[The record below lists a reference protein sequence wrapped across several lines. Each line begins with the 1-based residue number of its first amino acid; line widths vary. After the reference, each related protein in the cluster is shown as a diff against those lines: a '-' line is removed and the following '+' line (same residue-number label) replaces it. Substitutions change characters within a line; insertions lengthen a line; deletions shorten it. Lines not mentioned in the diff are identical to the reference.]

1 MKKNEKT
8 NSKANNTTTNNVVLS
23 TITFAAAK
31 EFKTNQNLSFS
42 ATIKNLGAP
51 YAPANKPF
59 STDILKQY
67 GIAADSSINCFRA
80 ILIDEAGQ
88 YKIYR
93 ALDKY
98 TQKKGIAQKALT
110 AFCSFREKIDYNEL
124 SFETH
129 NAIQN
134 LYQCITNDVAEE
146 NARIEL
152 EKKEREQKKEN
163 ARIERITK
171 GIESEDAAAAK
182 IEELKKQIAALQNMQ
197 F

>member
-1 MKKNEKT
+1 MATNNKNTSKASNEK
-8 NSKANNTTTNNVVLS
+8 NNVVLS
-23 TITFAAAK
+23 NVTFAAAK
-31 EFKTNQNLSFS
+31 EYKQNQNLSFS
-42 ATIKNLGAP
+42 ATIKNLRAP
-51 YAPANKPF
+51 YAPANKNFDP
-59 STDILKQY
+59 DILKLY
-67 GIAADSSINCFRA
+67 GIESDSSINCFRA
-80 ILIDEAGQ
+80 ILIDEKGQ

-98 TQKKGIAQKALT
+98 TSKKGIAQKALT
-110 AFCSFREKIDYNEL
+110 AFCSFREKIEYDEL

-129 NAIQN
+129 KAIQN
-134 LYQCITNDVAEE
+134 LYQCITNDVTEE

>member
-1 MKKNEKT
+1 MKKNEKNT
-8 NSKANNTTTNNVVLS
+8 SKANANNVNVLS
-23 TITFAAAK
+23 TITFVQAK
-31 EFKTNQNLSFS
+31 EYKQNQNLSFS
-42 ATIKNLGAP
+42 QTIKNLCAP

-59 STDILKQY
+59 EKSVLDAYNITN
-67 GIAADSSINCFRA
+67 DSSVNCFRA
-80 ILIDEAGQ
+80 ILIDDEGK

-98 TQKKGIAQKALT
+98 TTTKGQAAKLLKA
-110 AFCSFREKIDYNEL
+110 
-124 SFETH
+124 FETFTASH
-129 NAIQN
+129 DFSNICTMEAKSLLDALKN
-134 LYQCITNDVAEE
+134 EAAKEE
-146 NARIEL
+146 AAKEL

>member
-1 MKKNEKT
+1 MKKNEKNT
-8 NSKANNTTTNNVVLS
+8 NKANNEKNNVVLS
-23 TITFAAAK
+23 AVTFAAAK
-31 EFKTNQNLSFS
+31 EFKNNQNLSFS

-59 STDILKQY
+59 EKSILDDYNIANDI
-67 GIAADSSINCFRA
+67 SINCFRA
-80 ILIDEAGQ
+80 ILIDEETGH
-88 YKIYR
+88 YKIFR

-98 TQKKGIAQKALT
+98 TTTKGKAAKNHKIFADFVSKHEFLKEFEET
-110 AFCSFREKIDYNEL
+110 KTLLEKL
-124 SFETH
+124 
-129 NAIQN
+129 
-134 LYQCITNDVAEE
+134 NDAAVAE
-146 NARIEL
+146 AAAAEL
-152 EKKEREQKKEN
+152 AKKEREQKKEN